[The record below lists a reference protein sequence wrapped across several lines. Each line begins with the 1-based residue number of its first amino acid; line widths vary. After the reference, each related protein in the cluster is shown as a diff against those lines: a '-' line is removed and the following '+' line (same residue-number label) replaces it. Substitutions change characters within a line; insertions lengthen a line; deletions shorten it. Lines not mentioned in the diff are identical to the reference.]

1 MEWWSGAR
9 PYFAAFPQT
18 LLVSGTNTL
27 AQTIA
32 TLDNYFTNSILI
44 PQETSVGYRLH
55 NANFISSYAFRQGRL
70 NGFTVGGGARYQSR
84 NLIRVQGSGG
94 YIYGEPLFDLDVFAK
109 YTTKGPRDTRVT
121 CQVNGAGV
129 NRGDFKLVPIS
140 INAAKDG
147 ADAVTVLFPAT
158 WKASVRLDF

>member
-1 MEWWSGAR
+1 M
-9 PYFAAFPQT
+9 
-18 LLVSGTNTL
+18 
-27 AQTIA
+27 
-32 TLDNYFTNSILI
+32 
-44 PQETSVGYRLH
+44 
-55 NANFISSYAFRQGRL
+55 
-70 NGFTVGGGARYQSR
+70 GGGARYQSR
-84 NLIRVQGSGG
+84 NVIGVTASGG
-94 YIYGEPLFDLDVFAK
+94 NIYGEPLFDLDVFAK